1 MAGLRHSQQQ
11 QQTMH
16 SSSKQSQQRSQT
28 HCNVPQLM
36 AAIILPLASPDP
48 SKTQSIVGTVL
59 SMWYRFLY
67 DPLNVQVAPLQE
79 VTHLSHEFHH
89 AGREDEDCGEHHE
102 NRALPVVQPVR
113 NRVTVE
119 LCRAQEDLAALH
131 DAPNDAPQKQY
142 HNADLHEELHAH
154 IGVGLSKR
162 LHR

>member
-16 SSSKQSQQRSQT
+16 NSSKHSQQRSQT
-28 HCNVPQLM
+28 HCSMPHLM
-36 AAIILPLASPDP
+36 AAITLPLAGLA
-48 SKTQSIVGTVL
+48 SKTQSTVGTVL
-59 SMWYRFLY
+59 NMWHRFLY
-67 DPLNVQVAPLQE
+67 NHLQIQGAPLQE

-102 NRALPVVQPVR
+102 NRALPVVQPLR
-113 NRVTVE
+113 HRVTVE

-131 DAPNDAPQKQY
+131 DAPYDAPQKQD